1 MCVFRCGIQCLFQC
15 GVQFTFPS
23 LYIVC
28 VPVKVYKLLISKS
41 VHCGVFLDAV
51 YNVFA
56 DVVYDPSIIP
66 SLVSLLRQL
75 LDPGRAGSLHRTA
88 FFASTV
94 RNEDT
99 RDAFLV
105 ALSQSFGLLVLLIL
119 ALLILTGLVGPLL
132 VCHSVVCFCVSVL
145 HLRLN
150 EYKTVIIT
158 QPTVTLQIINVA

>member
-1 MCVFRCGIQCLFQC
+1 MCFFLDV
-15 GVQFTFPS
+15 
-23 LYIVC
+23 
-28 VPVKVYKLLISKS
+28 VYK
-41 VHCGVFLDAV
+41 VFLDEV

-88 FFASTV
+88 FIASTV

-105 ALSQSFGLLVLLIL
+105 ALSQSFGLLISLIL
-119 ALLILTGLVGPLL
+119 ALLILTGSIGPLL

-150 EYKTVIIT
+150 E
-158 QPTVTLQIINVA
+158 